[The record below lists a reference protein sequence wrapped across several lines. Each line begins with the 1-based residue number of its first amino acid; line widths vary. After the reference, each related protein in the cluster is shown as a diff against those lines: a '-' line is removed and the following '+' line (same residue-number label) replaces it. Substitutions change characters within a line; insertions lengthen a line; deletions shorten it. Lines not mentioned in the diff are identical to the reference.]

1 MLDKSTV
8 MLGTSAAMRAIE
20 REIDVAAGC
29 SAKVLITGESGVG
42 KELVARLIHEGSARR
57 ANKFVA
63 INCAGLPDSLL
74 ESELFGHVRGS
85 FTGAYRDKKG
95 WLEAAHGGTIFLDEV
110 GEMSLRMQAMLLRF
124 LETGEIQR
132 VGSERPL
139 PPLDV
144 RVIAAT
150 HRNLAECVKD
160 RTFRED
166 LYYRLNVVHIEVPPL
181 RDRRGDIPV
190 LLNHFLSMFS
200 SAHRLPLPEV
210 AADAL
215 QRLATYDWPGNVR
228 ELKNVAERL
237 VVGSRSGRIETT
249 SLPADMLARTA
260 APRRRRRLA
269 RPRRPRPARP
279 DESAALDRLMKER
292 VSFWSEVHEPFMN
305 HDITREDVR
314 ELVREGL
321 AHTRGNYKM
330 LVRAFNMDP
339 RDYKRFLSFLRTYEC
354 HVSFRPFRMMAD
366 CADEA
371 SAADGVRL
379 MTSMA
384 VQWRLARRKTAS
396 VRFARVS
403 REGRFEFDRAYL
415 DRLAS
420 GDPETERHFTRYF
433 GDLLSI
439 KLRSRLR
446 SPAQVEDARQETFLR
461 VMKALRQPGGIQ
473 SPGGFGAFVNSVCNN
488 VLFEMYRSHSRD
500 HAARGGGRRR
510 AARSRRWMPRPQ
522 SAWTRTGRTCAP

>member
-20 REIDVAAGC
+20 NEIDVAAGC
-29 SAKVLITGESGVG
+29 TAKVLITGESGTG

-95 WLEAAHGGTIFLDEV
+95 WLEAANGGTIFLDEV

-132 VGSERPL
+132 VGSERAL

-150 HRNLAECVKD
+150 HRNLAVCVRE

-190 LLNHFLSMFS
+190 LLRHFLTLFS
-200 SAHRLPLPEV
+200 TAHRLPVPEV
-210 AADAL
+210 AADAME
-215 QRLATYDWPGNVR
+215 RLARYDWPGNVR

-237 VVGSRSGRIETT
+237 VVGSRSGRIDTT
-249 SLPADMLARTA
+249 SLPSDVTARGLQATTRSDVAMAAVSAVVTA
-260 APRRRRRLA
+260 TVPSTASSLQQR
-269 RPRRPRPARP
+269 
-279 DESAALDRLMKER
+279 LDRLMKER

-314 ELVREGL
+314 QLVREGL
-321 AHTRGNYKM
+321 THTRGNYKM

-354 HVSFRPFRMMAD
+354 HVSFRPFRMMGD
-366 CADEA
+366 CAEDA
-371 SAADGVRL
+371 NA
-379 MTSMA
+379 
-384 VQWRLARRKTAS
+384 RLA
-396 VRFARVS
+396 
-403 REGRFEFDRAYL
+403 
-415 DRLAS
+415 
-420 GDPETERHFTRYF
+420 
-433 GDLLSI
+433 
-439 KLRSRLR
+439 
-446 SPAQVEDARQETFLR
+446 
-461 VMKALRQPGGIQ
+461 
-473 SPGGFGAFVNSVCNN
+473 
-488 VLFEMYRSHSRD
+488 
-500 HAARGGGRRR
+500 
-510 AARSRRWMPRPQ
+510 
-522 SAWTRTGRTCAP
+522 CA

>member
-20 REIDVAAGC
+20 REIDVAGGC

-57 ANKFVA
+57 AAKFVA

-95 WLEAAHGGTIFLDEV
+95 WLEMAHGGTVFLDEV

-132 VGSERPL
+132 VGSERAL

-190 LLNHFLSMFS
+190 LLNHFLSTFS
-200 SAHRLPLPEV
+200 TAHRLPVPEV
-210 AADAL
+210 APDAM
-215 QRLATYDWPGNVR
+215 QRLASYDWPGNVR

-249 SLPADMLARTA
+249 SLPSDVSSRGSQGA
-260 APRRRRRLA
+260 APRSDAALTTSSPVTMSASSIPLA
-269 RPRRPRPARP
+269 PATSLQQR
-279 DESAALDRLMKER
+279 LDRLMKDR

-314 ELVREGL
+314 QLVREGL

-330 LVRAFNMDP
+330 LVRAFNMEP

-354 HVSFRPFRMMAD
+354 HVSFRPFRMMGSE
-366 CADEA
+366 C
-371 SAADGVRL
+371 
-379 MTSMA
+379 
-384 VQWRLARRKTAS
+384 
-396 VRFARVS
+396 
-403 REGRFEFDRAYL
+403 
-415 DRLAS
+415 
-420 GDPETERHFTRYF
+420 TERANAP
-433 GDLLSI
+433 L
-439 KLRSRLR
+439 
-446 SPAQVEDARQETFLR
+446 A
-461 VMKALRQPGGIQ
+461 
-473 SPGGFGAFVNSVCNN
+473 
-488 VLFEMYRSHSRD
+488 
-500 HAARGGGRRR
+500 
-510 AARSRRWMPRPQ
+510 
-522 SAWTRTGRTCAP
+522 CA

>member
-1 MLDKSTV
+1 MHYRTNTARAEVREMLDKGTV

-42 KELVARLIHEGSARR
+42 KELVARLIHQGSARR
-57 ANKFVA
+57 AGKFVA

-132 VGSERPL
+132 VGSERAL

-150 HRNLAECVKD
+150 HRNLAQCVKD

-181 RDRRGDIPV
+181 RERRGDIPV

-200 SAHRLPLPEV
+200 AAHRLPVPEV
-210 AADAL
+210 APDAL
-215 QRLATYDWPGNVR
+215 QRLASYEWPGNVR

-237 VVGSRSGRIETT
+237 VVGSRSGRIETSVLPSDISSGGAEST
-249 SLPADMLARTA
+249 PRSDVAASATMTAVAASSLQQR
-260 APRRRRRLA
+260 
-269 RPRRPRPARP
+269 
-279 DESAALDRLMKER
+279 LDRLMKER

-314 ELVREGL
+314 QLVREGL
-321 AHTRGNYKM
+321 THTRGNYKM

-366 CADEA
+366 CHEEA
-371 SAADGVRL
+371 SPP
-379 MTSMA
+379 MA
-384 VQWRLARRKTAS
+384 
-396 VRFARVS
+396 
-403 REGRFEFDRAYL
+403 
-415 DRLAS
+415 
-420 GDPETERHFTRYF
+420 
-433 GDLLSI
+433 
-439 KLRSRLR
+439 
-446 SPAQVEDARQETFLR
+446 
-461 VMKALRQPGGIQ
+461 
-473 SPGGFGAFVNSVCNN
+473 
-488 VLFEMYRSHSRD
+488 
-500 HAARGGGRRR
+500 
-510 AARSRRWMPRPQ
+510 
-522 SAWTRTGRTCAP
+522 CA

>member
-20 REIDVAAGC
+20 REIDVAASC

-139 PPLDV
+139 PPLDI

-150 HRNLAECVKD
+150 HRNLADCVKD

-166 LYYRLNVVHIEVPPL
+166 LYYRLNVVHIDVPPL
-181 RDRRGDIPV
+181 RERRGDIPV
-190 LLNHFLSMFS
+190 LLNHFLSSFS

-210 AADAL
+210 APHAL
-215 QRLATYDWPGNVR
+215 HRLATYDWPGNVR

-237 VVGSRSGRIETT
+237 VIGSRAGRIEST
-249 SLPADMLARTA
+249 SLPGDM
-260 APRRRRRLA
+260 
-269 RPRRPRPARP
+269 PAREVASRQRQP
-279 DESAALDRLMKER
+279 VGASSASSSADNQHRFERLMKDR

-305 HDITREDVR
+305 HDLTRDDVR

-366 CADEA
+366 CSDEA
-371 SAADGVRL
+371 S
-379 MTSMA
+379 
-384 VQWRLARRKTAS
+384 QPLA
-396 VRFARVS
+396 
-403 REGRFEFDRAYL
+403 
-415 DRLAS
+415 
-420 GDPETERHFTRYF
+420 
-433 GDLLSI
+433 
-439 KLRSRLR
+439 
-446 SPAQVEDARQETFLR
+446 
-461 VMKALRQPGGIQ
+461 
-473 SPGGFGAFVNSVCNN
+473 
-488 VLFEMYRSHSRD
+488 
-500 HAARGGGRRR
+500 
-510 AARSRRWMPRPQ
+510 
-522 SAWTRTGRTCAP
+522 CA

>member
-1 MLDKSTV
+1 MVDKSTV

-57 ANKFVA
+57 GNKFVA

-132 VGSERPL
+132 VGSERAL
-139 PPLDV
+139 PALDV

-150 HRNLAECVKD
+150 HRNLSECVRE

-190 LLNHFLSMFS
+190 LLKHFLSMFS
-200 SAHRLPLPEV
+200 SAHRLPMPEV
-210 AADAL
+210 AADAM
-215 QRLATYDWPGNVR
+215 QRLVSYDWPGNVR

-249 SLPADMLARTA
+249 SIPSDVSARSTQS
-260 APRRRRRLA
+260 APRSDVALMA
-269 RPRRPRPARP
+269 SSTVLTVPVSSP
-279 DESAALDRLMKER
+279 SAAASSTLQHRLDRLMKDR

-314 ELVREGL
+314 QLVREGL

-339 RDYKRFLSFLRTYEC
+339 SDYKRFLSFLRTYEC
-354 HVSFRPFRMMAD
+354 HVSFRPFRMMGG
-366 CADEA
+366 CAGNA
-371 SAADGVRL
+371 NTR
-379 MTSMA
+379 MA
-384 VQWRLARRKTAS
+384 
-396 VRFARVS
+396 
-403 REGRFEFDRAYL
+403 
-415 DRLAS
+415 
-420 GDPETERHFTRYF
+420 
-433 GDLLSI
+433 
-439 KLRSRLR
+439 
-446 SPAQVEDARQETFLR
+446 
-461 VMKALRQPGGIQ
+461 
-473 SPGGFGAFVNSVCNN
+473 
-488 VLFEMYRSHSRD
+488 
-500 HAARGGGRRR
+500 
-510 AARSRRWMPRPQ
+510 
-522 SAWTRTGRTCAP
+522 CA

>member
-42 KELVARLIHEGSARR
+42 KELVARLIHEGGARR

-85 FTGAYRDKKG
+85 YTGAYRDKKG

-132 VGSERPL
+132 VGSERAL
-139 PPLDV
+139 PALDV

-150 HRNLAECVKD
+150 HRNLSECVRE

-190 LLNHFLSMFS
+190 LLKHFLSMFS
-200 SAHRLPLPEV
+200 SAHRLPVPEV
-210 AADAL
+210 AADAM
-215 QRLATYDWPGNVR
+215 QRLASYDWPGNVR

-249 SLPADMLARTA
+249 TLPSDVSARSTQSAPQSDVALMASSTVLTVPVSAIPPVA
-260 APRRRRRLA
+260 AASSTLQHR
-269 RPRRPRPARP
+269 
-279 DESAALDRLMKER
+279 LDRLMKDR

-314 ELVREGL
+314 QLVREGL
-321 AHTRGNYKM
+321 THTRGNYKM

-354 HVSFRPFRMMAD
+354 HVSFRPFRMMGS
-366 CADEA
+366 CA
-371 SAADGVRL
+371 
-379 MTSMA
+379 
-384 VQWRLARRKTAS
+384 
-396 VRFARVS
+396 
-403 REGRFEFDRAYL
+403 
-415 DRLAS
+415 
-420 GDPETERHFTRYF
+420 
-433 GDLLSI
+433 
-439 KLRSRLR
+439 
-446 SPAQVEDARQETFLR
+446 EDANTP
-461 VMKALRQPGGIQ
+461 MA
-473 SPGGFGAFVNSVCNN
+473 
-488 VLFEMYRSHSRD
+488 
-500 HAARGGGRRR
+500 
-510 AARSRRWMPRPQ
+510 
-522 SAWTRTGRTCAP
+522 CA

>member
-20 REIDVAAGC
+20 REIDIAAGC

-95 WLEAAHGGTIFLDEV
+95 WLEMAHGGTIFLDEV

-132 VGSERPL
+132 VGSDRAL

-150 HRNLAECVKD
+150 HRNLAECVKE

-190 LLNHFLSMFS
+190 LLKHFLSTFS
-200 SAHRLPLPEV
+200 TAHRLPVPEV
-210 AADAL
+210 APEVM
-215 QRLATYDWPGNVR
+215 QHLASYDWPGNVR

-249 SLPADMLARTA
+249 SLPSDVSARGTQGAGSRPDVAMTASSTALARSA
-260 APRRRRRLA
+260 SSI
-269 RPRRPRPARP
+269 PAV
-279 DESAALDRLMKER
+279 SAASSSLQQRLDRLMKDR

-314 ELVREGL
+314 QLVREGL

-354 HVSFRPFRMMAD
+354 HVSFRPFRMMGECSEGANAPLA
-366 CADEA
+366 CA
-371 SAADGVRL
+371 
-379 MTSMA
+379 
-384 VQWRLARRKTAS
+384 
-396 VRFARVS
+396 
-403 REGRFEFDRAYL
+403 
-415 DRLAS
+415 
-420 GDPETERHFTRYF
+420 
-433 GDLLSI
+433 
-439 KLRSRLR
+439 
-446 SPAQVEDARQETFLR
+446 
-461 VMKALRQPGGIQ
+461 
-473 SPGGFGAFVNSVCNN
+473 
-488 VLFEMYRSHSRD
+488 
-500 HAARGGGRRR
+500 
-510 AARSRRWMPRPQ
+510 
-522 SAWTRTGRTCAP
+522 

>member
-20 REIDVAAGC
+20 REIDVAASC

-139 PPLDV
+139 PRLDV

-150 HRNLAECVKD
+150 HRNLADCVKD

-190 LLNHFLSMFS
+190 LLNHFLSTFS
-200 SAHRLPLPEV
+200 TTHRLPRPELAV
-210 AADAL
+210 DVL
-215 QRLATYDWPGNVR
+215 HRLSTYDWPGNVR

-237 VVGSRSGRIETT
+237 VVGSQSGRIE
-249 SLPADMLARTA
+249 SSALPTGMSSNAAAAQSRPPAATASSSADNQHRF
-260 APRRRRRLA
+260 
-269 RPRRPRPARP
+269 
-279 DESAALDRLMKER
+279 ERLMKER

-305 HDITREDVR
+305 HDITRDDVR

-366 CADEA
+366 CA
-371 SAADGVRL
+371 
-379 MTSMA
+379 
-384 VQWRLARRKTAS
+384 
-396 VRFARVS
+396 
-403 REGRFEFDRAYL
+403 
-415 DRLAS
+415 
-420 GDPETERHFTRYF
+420 
-433 GDLLSI
+433 
-439 KLRSRLR
+439 
-446 SPAQVEDARQETFLR
+446 EDARQPL
-461 VMKALRQPGGIQ
+461 A
-473 SPGGFGAFVNSVCNN
+473 
-488 VLFEMYRSHSRD
+488 
-500 HAARGGGRRR
+500 
-510 AARSRRWMPRPQ
+510 
-522 SAWTRTGRTCAP
+522 CA

>member
-57 ANKFVA
+57 GNKFVA

-132 VGSERPL
+132 VGSERAL
-139 PPLDV
+139 PALDV

-150 HRNLAECVKD
+150 HRNLSECVRE

-190 LLNHFLSMFS
+190 LLKHFLSMFS
-200 SAHRLPLPEV
+200 SAHRLPMPEV
-210 AADAL
+210 AADAM
-215 QRLATYDWPGNVR
+215 QRLVSYDWPGNVR

-249 SLPADMLARTA
+249 SIPSDVSARSTQS
-260 APRRRRRLA
+260 APRSDVALIASSTVLA
-269 RPRRPRPARP
+269 VPVSSP
-279 DESAALDRLMKER
+279 SAAASSTLQHRLDRLMKDR

-314 ELVREGL
+314 QLVREGL

-354 HVSFRPFRMMAD
+354 HVSFRPFRMMGG
-366 CADEA
+366 CAGNA
-371 SAADGVRL
+371 NTR
-379 MTSMA
+379 MA
-384 VQWRLARRKTAS
+384 
-396 VRFARVS
+396 
-403 REGRFEFDRAYL
+403 
-415 DRLAS
+415 
-420 GDPETERHFTRYF
+420 
-433 GDLLSI
+433 
-439 KLRSRLR
+439 
-446 SPAQVEDARQETFLR
+446 
-461 VMKALRQPGGIQ
+461 
-473 SPGGFGAFVNSVCNN
+473 
-488 VLFEMYRSHSRD
+488 
-500 HAARGGGRRR
+500 
-510 AARSRRWMPRPQ
+510 
-522 SAWTRTGRTCAP
+522 CA

>member
-8 MLGTSAAMRAIE
+8 MLGTSAAMRAVE
-20 REIDVAAGC
+20 REIDVAAAC

-42 KELVARLIHEGSARR
+42 KELVARLIHEGGARR

-63 INCAGLPDSLL
+63 INCAGLPDTLL

-132 VGSERPL
+132 VGADRAL

-150 HRNLAECVKD
+150 HRNLSECVRE

-181 RDRRGDIPV
+181 RERRGDIPV
-190 LLNHFLSMFS
+190 LLKHFLSMFS
-200 SAHRLPLPEV
+200 SAHRLPQPEV
-210 AADAL
+210 GADAM
-215 QRLATYDWPGNVR
+215 QRLASYDWPGNVR

-237 VVGSRSGRIETT
+237 VVSSRSGRIDTP
-249 SLPADMLARTA
+249 SLPSDVSAQMQSGPRSDA
-260 APRRRRRLA
+260 AMRVSSTVLSQSASPI
-269 RPRRPRPARP
+269 PSPSPASSPLQSR
-279 DESAALDRLMKER
+279 LDRLMKDR

-314 ELVREGL
+314 QLVREGL

-354 HVSFRPFRMMAD
+354 HVSFRPFRMMGGECPSQEATAPMA
-366 CADEA
+366 CA
-371 SAADGVRL
+371 
-379 MTSMA
+379 
-384 VQWRLARRKTAS
+384 
-396 VRFARVS
+396 
-403 REGRFEFDRAYL
+403 
-415 DRLAS
+415 
-420 GDPETERHFTRYF
+420 
-433 GDLLSI
+433 
-439 KLRSRLR
+439 
-446 SPAQVEDARQETFLR
+446 
-461 VMKALRQPGGIQ
+461 
-473 SPGGFGAFVNSVCNN
+473 
-488 VLFEMYRSHSRD
+488 
-500 HAARGGGRRR
+500 
-510 AARSRRWMPRPQ
+510 
-522 SAWTRTGRTCAP
+522 

>member
-57 ANKFVA
+57 GNKFVA

-132 VGSERPL
+132 VGSERAL
-139 PPLDV
+139 PALDV

-150 HRNLAECVKD
+150 HRNLSECVRE

-190 LLNHFLSMFS
+190 LLKHFLSMFS
-200 SAHRLPLPEV
+200 SAHRLPMPEV
-210 AADAL
+210 AADAM
-215 QRLATYDWPGNVR
+215 QRLVSYDWPGNVR

-249 SLPADMLARTA
+249 SIPSDVSARSTQS
-260 APRRRRRLA
+260 APRSDVALMA
-269 RPRRPRPARP
+269 SSTVLTVPVSSP
-279 DESAALDRLMKER
+279 SAAASSTLQHRLDRLMKDR

-314 ELVREGL
+314 QLVREGL

-354 HVSFRPFRMMAD
+354 HVSFRPFRMMGG
-366 CADEA
+366 CAGNA
-371 SAADGVRL
+371 NTR
-379 MTSMA
+379 MA
-384 VQWRLARRKTAS
+384 
-396 VRFARVS
+396 
-403 REGRFEFDRAYL
+403 
-415 DRLAS
+415 
-420 GDPETERHFTRYF
+420 
-433 GDLLSI
+433 
-439 KLRSRLR
+439 
-446 SPAQVEDARQETFLR
+446 
-461 VMKALRQPGGIQ
+461 
-473 SPGGFGAFVNSVCNN
+473 
-488 VLFEMYRSHSRD
+488 
-500 HAARGGGRRR
+500 
-510 AARSRRWMPRPQ
+510 
-522 SAWTRTGRTCAP
+522 CA

>member
-132 VGSERPL
+132 VGSERAL
-139 PPLDV
+139 PALDV

-150 HRNLAECVKD
+150 HRNLSECVRE

-190 LLNHFLSMFS
+190 LLKHFLSMFS
-200 SAHRLPLPEV
+200 SAHRLPVPEV
-210 AADAL
+210 AADAM
-215 QRLATYDWPGNVR
+215 QRLASYDWPGNVR

-249 SLPADMLARTA
+249 TLPSDVSARSTQS
-260 APRRRRRLA
+260 APRSDVALMA
-269 RPRRPRPARP
+269 SSTVLTVPVSSPA
-279 DESAALDRLMKER
+279 AAASSTLQHRLDRLMKDR

-314 ELVREGL
+314 QLVREGL
-321 AHTRGNYKM
+321 THTRGNYKM

-339 RDYKRFLSFLRTYEC
+339 RDYKRFLSFLRTYKC
-354 HVSFRPFRMMAD
+354 HVSFRPFRMMGS
-366 CADEA
+366 CA
-371 SAADGVRL
+371 
-379 MTSMA
+379 
-384 VQWRLARRKTAS
+384 
-396 VRFARVS
+396 
-403 REGRFEFDRAYL
+403 
-415 DRLAS
+415 
-420 GDPETERHFTRYF
+420 
-433 GDLLSI
+433 
-439 KLRSRLR
+439 
-446 SPAQVEDARQETFLR
+446 EDANTP
-461 VMKALRQPGGIQ
+461 MA
-473 SPGGFGAFVNSVCNN
+473 
-488 VLFEMYRSHSRD
+488 
-500 HAARGGGRRR
+500 
-510 AARSRRWMPRPQ
+510 
-522 SAWTRTGRTCAP
+522 CA

>member
-132 VGSERPL
+132 VGSERAL
-139 PPLDV
+139 PALDV

-150 HRNLAECVKD
+150 HRNLSECVRE

-190 LLNHFLSMFS
+190 LLKHFLSMFS
-200 SAHRLPLPEV
+200 SAHRLPVPEV
-210 AADAL
+210 AADAM
-215 QRLATYDWPGNVR
+215 QRLASYDWPGNVR

-249 SLPADMLARTA
+249 TLPSDVSARSTQS
-260 APRRRRRLA
+260 APRSDVALMA
-269 RPRRPRPARP
+269 SSTVLTVPVSSPA
-279 DESAALDRLMKER
+279 AAASSTLQHRLDRLMKDR

-314 ELVREGL
+314 QLVREGL
-321 AHTRGNYKM
+321 THTRGNYKM

-339 RDYKRFLSFLRTYEC
+339 RDYKRFLSFLRTYKC
-354 HVSFRPFRMMAD
+354 HVSFRPFRMMGG
-366 CADEA
+366 CA
-371 SAADGVRL
+371 
-379 MTSMA
+379 
-384 VQWRLARRKTAS
+384 
-396 VRFARVS
+396 
-403 REGRFEFDRAYL
+403 
-415 DRLAS
+415 
-420 GDPETERHFTRYF
+420 
-433 GDLLSI
+433 
-439 KLRSRLR
+439 
-446 SPAQVEDARQETFLR
+446 EDANTP
-461 VMKALRQPGGIQ
+461 MA
-473 SPGGFGAFVNSVCNN
+473 
-488 VLFEMYRSHSRD
+488 
-500 HAARGGGRRR
+500 
-510 AARSRRWMPRPQ
+510 
-522 SAWTRTGRTCAP
+522 CA